1 MADDRISPFR
11 LGVFVLLGLGLGG
24 IALVFVGIIEPSR
37 ARQTYVSFFDT
48 PVGGLEKGSAVR
60 YLGVQVGKVGA
71 IDLAPGDRMVRVQ
84 VKIRKD
90 FQMDDAVYLQ
100 VSRQLVAGLTT
111 LALRRAEDAE
121 ALKRPELPFDPEYPV
136 LPNRPS
142 DVDQLLETARRV
154 AEKVGEAD
162 FEAIGDVTKGWSLAG
177 NRLADLLA
185 DPDLRQ
191 TLENVR
197 EASTDLQAILQA
209 LGDEGAPAE
218 WRKILLDLSATAG
231 DLRRAGETLATQLDQ
246 MPPGALA
253 EISGRLEGLAATGE
267 EAVRSWD
274 LQVGRSMSLLERNL
288 QQFNRLMTEFD
299 RLIRSLRREPGQI
312 LERRK
317 EQDPFE
323 R

>member
-1 MADDRISPFR
+1 MGDGRIAPFR
-11 LGVFVLLGLGLGG
+11 LGVFVLLGLGLGI
-24 IALVFVGIIEPSR
+24 IALVFVGIIEPSK
-37 ARQTYVSFFDT
+37 ARQTYVSFFNT
-48 PVGGLEKGSAVR
+48 PIEGLEKGSAVR
-60 YLGVQVGKVGA
+60 YLGVQVGKVGE

-90 FQMDDAVYLQ
+90 FQMDDAMYLQ

-111 LALRRAEDAE
+111 LTLRRAKDAE
-121 ALKRPELPFDPEYPV
+121 ALKSSELPFDPEYPV

-142 DVDQLLETARRV
+142 DMDQLLETARLM
-154 AEKVGEAD
+154 AEKVGDAD
-162 FEAIGDVTKGWSLAG
+162 LDAIGDVTKGWSLAG

-191 TLENVR
+191 TLENVH
-197 EASTDLQAILQA
+197 EASADLQAILQA
-209 LGDEGAPAE
+209 LGDEGAPGE
-218 WRKILLDLSATAG
+218 WRKILRDLSATAG
-231 DLRRAGETLATQLDQ
+231 DLRRASETLAAQLDG
-246 MPPGALA
+246 MPPGTLA

-267 EAVRSWD
+267 ETVRSWD

-317 EQDPFE
+317 EDDPFA

>member
-1 MADDRISPFR
+1 MADGRIAPFR
-11 LGVFVLLGLGLGG
+11 LGVFVLLGLGLGI
-24 IALVFVGIIEPSR
+24 IALVFVGIIEPSK
-37 ARQTYVSFFDT
+37 AKQTYVSFFDT
-48 PVGGLEKGSAVR
+48 PIEGLEKGSAVR
-60 YLGVQVGKVGA
+60 YLGVQVGKVRA

-84 VKIRKD
+84 VKIRKN
-90 FQMDDAVYLQ
+90 FQMDDAMYLQ
-100 VSRQLVAGLTT
+100 VSRQLAAGLTT
-111 LALRRAEDAE
+111 LTLRRAEDSE
-121 ALKRPELPFDPEYPV
+121 ALERPELPFIPEYPV

-142 DVDQLLETARRV
+142 DMDQLLETARMM
-154 AEKVGEAD
+154 AEKMGNAD
-162 FEAIGDVTKGWSLAG
+162 LDAIGEVTEGWSLAG

-185 DPDLRQ
+185 DPYLRQ

-197 EASTDLQAILQA
+197 EASADLQAILQA
-209 LGDEGAPAE
+209 LGDEGAPGE

-231 DLRRAGETLATQLDQ
+231 DLRRASETLAAQLDG
-246 MPPGALA
+246 MPPGTLA

-299 RLIRSLRREPGQI
+299 RLVRSLRREPGQI

-317 EQDPFE
+317 EHDPFE